1 MVDKPSK
8 EELEDAAEIC
18 FDYAAYLREIEPR
31 AMHSISVLEEAGDEL
46 VSGAT
51 FYDIDFGDE
60 DENKNINGAD
70 GENNET

>member
-18 FDYAAYLREIEPR
+18 FDYAAYLRETEPH
-31 AMHSISVLEEAGDEL
+31 AIHSISVLEKAGNEFD
-46 VSGAT
+46 SGAT

-60 DENKNINGAD
+60 DENKNINGID